1 MTTGE
6 DWSLPV
12 GMAIQLAHSAVQA
25 LAEDCEADV
34 LHIKGPAVDDSLL
47 DTLYGVSDA
56 EDGRVDVVA
65 RPSID
70 ADILV
75 RPSHVPRLLEA
86 MHSSGGWTTVTRFQ
100 DSSPFEH
107 DATLEH
113 PFLGHTDVHRWFPGI
128 GCEPETA
135 FDRLWADRHTVH
147 IAGYP
152 CAVPAV
158 TAQRLVLLLHAA
170 RGPVDGNADVRRTW
184 DSATPAERAEVERLA
199 VDLKATVALAAATG
213 RLDQVKGDRSS
224 QLWRLLSSGDSPRL
238 ALWWAVVRSARTPW
252 QATRASVRLAVPRRA
267 VLRLRLGR
275 PATRREVIGAYLA
288 QARLGATELG
298 AALRRDRRR
307 P

>member
-1 MTTGE
+1 MTGACRSVCGSPLLTRRCRCWPRTAAPTCCTSRVRRSTTLSSTPVLWRTRTSMMTATGR
-6 DWSLPV
+6 SF
-12 GMAIQLAHSAVQA
+12 
-25 LAEDCEADV
+25 
-34 LHIKGPAVDDSLL
+34 
-47 DTLYGVSDA
+47 
-56 EDGRVDVVA
+56 
-65 RPSID
+65 
-70 ADILV
+70 LV
-75 RPSHVPRLLEA
+75 RVSMRTCSCARATFLACSTRCTPV
-86 MHSSGGWTTVTRFQ
+86 GGWTTVSRFE

-128 GCEPETA
+128 GCEPEAA

-158 TAQRLVLLLHAA
+158 TAQRLLLLVHAA

-213 RLDQVKGDRSS
+213 RLDQVKGDRSRE
-224 QLWRLLSSGDSPRL
+224 LWQLLSSGDSRRV
-238 ALWWAVVRSARTPW
+238 ALWWAVVKSARTPW

-275 PATRREVIGAYLA
+275 PATRREVAGAYFT

-298 AALRRDRRR
+298 AALRRDRLR